1 MSDDNDK
8 KTETSEREEKSSAE
22 KSAEKKTSDK
32 KVATLPKA
40 KPSEKSDIA
49 AKNTDK
55 HKAGEYVLNE
65 GNTWA
70 NAWKLAAGVG
80 ALGLALSVAG
90 AMSDSR
96 RFAFSY
102 LFAFVAVL
110 TPALGTLFFVLQQHL
125 TSSGW
130 SVTIRR
136 TAELFASGL
145 VVFAILFAPIWVMRG
160 KLFPWIEGS
169 EASHMEAGQTEV
181 AAPTHTTGADIAGR
195 ASGLLAGAQPATGQD
210 EAPGARPHNEPNGEM
225 TGPGADHAAHGEH
238 GLAAHEPVMNA
249 AERGEHG
256 DPEEVEAEH
265 TLHLKRGYL
274 SEGFFGI
281 RAVIY
286 LAIWA
291 WLGFTFLGRSTKQ
304 DSTKDPKI
312 TVGLRRFSCGAVY
325 LFGFTLTFAAFDW
338 VMSLEPLW
346 YSTIFGVYVFAGCAV
361 SAYALLILV
370 TMGIRSSG
378 VLVKEI
384 NVEHYHDMG
393 KLMFGFVVFWAY
405 IGFAQFMLI
414 WYAAIPEEVQFFH
427 LRWDHG
433 PWATVSL
440 ALVVMNFIVPFF
452 LIISRNMKRRLGV
465 LAFGSAWLFI
475 MHIVDVYWLVMPNF
489 GQDGFNVSWIDLVCL
504 LGIGGVYLAA
514 VLYRMS
520 TTSLIPVGDP
530 RLQRALQFENA

>member
-1 MSDDNDK
+1 MSDDNEK
-8 KTETSEREEKSSAE
+8 KTEE
-22 KSAEKKTSDK
+22 K
-32 KVATLPKA
+32 KVAVVPKA
-40 KPSEKSDIA
+40 KPSEKADIA

-55 HKAGEYVLNE
+55 HKAGEYVLRE

-70 NAWKLAAGVG
+70 NAWKFAAGVG
-80 ALGLALSVAG
+80 ALGLALSAAG
-90 AMSDSR
+90 WMNDPR

-102 LFAFVAVL
+102 LFAFMAVL

-145 VVFAILFAPIWVMRG
+145 IVFAILFLPVWMTRA
-160 KLFPWIEGS
+160 KLFPWVEGG
-169 EASHMEAGQTEV
+169 EAARAEVGHGEA
-181 AAPTHTTGADIAGR
+181 AATHTTAAE
-195 ASGLLAGAQPATGQD
+195 LAQPATGQD
-210 EAPGARPHNEPNGEM
+210 EAPGQRRPQHEPAGAEM
-225 TGPGADHAAHGEH
+225 TGPGADHAPHAEH
-238 GLAAHEPVMNA
+238 GPGAHEPVLNA
-249 AERGEHG
+249 NERGEHG
-256 DPEEVEAEH
+256 DPEELEAEH
-265 TLHLKRGYL
+265 TVHLKRGYL
-274 SEGFFGI
+274 NEGFFGI
-281 RAVIY
+281 RAIVY

-291 WLGFTFLGRSTKQ
+291 WLGFAFLGRSTKQ
-304 DSTKDPKI
+304 DTTKDPKI
-312 TVGLRRFSCGAVY
+312 TVGLRRFSCAAVY

-405 IGFAQFMLI
+405 IAFAQFMLI

-440 ALVVMNFIVPFF
+440 ALIGLNFIVPFF
-452 LIISRNMKRRLGV
+452 LIISRNTKRRLGV

-504 LGIGGVYLAA
+504 LGVGGAYLAV

-520 TTSLIPVGDP
+520 TTPLIPIGDP

>member
-1 MSDDNDK
+1 MSDENDK
-8 KTETSEREEKSSAE
+8 KTESESKDARASSE
-22 KSAEKKTSDK
+22 KSAEKKASDK
-32 KVATLPKA
+32 KVGTLPKA
-40 KPSEKSDIA
+40 KPSEKGDIA

-55 HKAGEYVLNE
+55 HKAGEYMLSE

-90 AMSDSR
+90 AMSDPR

-169 EASHMEAGQTEV
+169 EAARVEAGQSE
-181 AAPTHTTGADIAGR
+181 AAATHTTAAE
-195 ASGLLAGAQPATGQD
+195 LAQPATGQD
-210 EAPGARPHNEPNGEM
+210 DTPAERRENHDTGPMSGQM
-225 TGPGADHAAHGEH
+225 TGPGMDHARHGEH
-238 GLAAHEPVMNA
+238 GPGAHEPVMNA
-249 AERGEHG
+249 SERGEHG

-265 TLHLKRGYL
+265 TIHLKRGYL

-291 WLGFTFLGRSTKQ
+291 WLGFVFIGRSTKQ
-304 DSTKDPKI
+304 DATKDPKI

-346 YSTIFGVYVFAGCAV
+346 YSTIFGVYVFAGSAV

-393 KLMFGFVVFWAY
+393 KLMFGFVVFWTY
-405 IGFAQFMLI
+405 IGFAQWMLI

-440 ALVVMNFIVPFF
+440 ALIGFNFIVPFF

-465 LAFGSAWLFI
+465 LAFGSAWLFV

-530 RLQRALQFENA
+530 RLQRALHFENA

>member
-8 KTETSEREEKSSAE
+8 KTGA
-22 KSAEKKTSDK
+22 SDK
-32 KVATLPKA
+32 KVGVIPKA
-40 KPSEKSDIA
+40 KPSEKADIA

-55 HKAGEYVLNE
+55 QKTGDYVLRE
-65 GNTWA
+65 GHTWA

-80 ALGLALSVAG
+80 VLGLALSAAG
-90 AMSDSR
+90 FMSDPR

-102 LFAFVAVL
+102 LFAFMAVL

-145 VVFAILFAPIWVMRG
+145 VVFAILFAPIWVMRA
-160 KLFPWIEGS
+160 KLFPWVEGAEQAETHP
-169 EASHMEAGQTEV
+169 EA
-181 AAPTHTTGADIAGR
+181 AATHTTAADLSGR
-195 ASGLLAGAQPATGQD
+195 ESGLLATSGRESGLLAEAQPATGQ
-210 EAPGARPHNEPNGEM
+210 EETPAERRENHESGPQM
-225 TGPGADHAAHGEH
+225 VGPGMEHGRHGEH
-238 GLAAHEPVMNA
+238 GPGAHEPVMNA
-249 AERGEHG
+249 SERGEHG

-265 TLHLKRGYL
+265 TLRLKRGYL
-274 SEGFFGI
+274 NDGFFGI

-304 DSTKDPKI
+304 DTTKDPKI

-440 ALVVMNFIVPFF
+440 ALVGLNFIVPFF
-452 LIISRNMKRRLGV
+452 LIISRNVKRRLGL
-465 LAFGSAWLFI
+465 LAFGSAWLLI
-475 MHIVDVYWLVMPNF
+475 MHFVDIYWLVMPNF

-504 LGIGGVYLAA
+504 LGVGGVYFAV

-520 TTSLIPVGDP
+520 TTPLIPIGDP
-530 RLQRALQFENA
+530 RLQRALQFENM